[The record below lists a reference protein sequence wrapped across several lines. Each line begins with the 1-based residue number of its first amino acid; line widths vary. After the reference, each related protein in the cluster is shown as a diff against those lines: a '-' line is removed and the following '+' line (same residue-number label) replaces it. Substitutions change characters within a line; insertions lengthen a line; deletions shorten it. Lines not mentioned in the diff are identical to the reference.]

1 MIKTGKIP
9 KPPKSFLGKNYI
21 SLVCIKAEATTTSTL
36 PRTWE
41 LKGSEGLPIYVYFFS
56 CFIMILL
63 DSVYNEGSGHEIM

>member
-41 LKGSEGLPIYVYFFS
+41 LKGSEGLPIYVYFF
-56 CFIMILL
+56 FLF
-63 DSVYNEGSGHEIM
+63 YNDTIGPSI